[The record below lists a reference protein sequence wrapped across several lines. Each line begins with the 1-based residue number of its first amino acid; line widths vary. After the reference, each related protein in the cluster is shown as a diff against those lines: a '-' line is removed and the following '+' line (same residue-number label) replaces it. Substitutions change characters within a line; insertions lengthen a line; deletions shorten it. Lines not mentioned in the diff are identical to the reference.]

1 MSPSIYTLYKRN
13 EGFQASYPQIFTR
26 RLSIYRDDDDRAIS
40 QQLFHSTN
48 YSLSLSNQ
56 QQQQQQQQYGRFS
69 SLLPP
74 NFRPLHTHQQLSSSH
89 QTPFYPSLPPP
100 LLPNQYDE

>member
-1 MSPSIYTLYKRN
+1 LYKRN